1 MLTEDDKKF
10 ILKEF
15 LTNIANIANIKY
27 QRKIWIEG
35 KGPEVQDFDEI
46 VDYFFLEGDDILK
59 NYKKF
64 DITEQQYQL
73 LMKFRDA
80 FEIFSDEND
89 FPEKFIDTPQWN
101 NIVSMAKEVLQAFH
115 YPKEADSSKV

>member
-1 MLTEDDKKF
+1 MKAD
-10 ILKEF
+10 
-15 LTNIANIANIKY
+15 ANFENHEEYEIN
-27 QRKIWIEG
+27 
-35 KGPEVQDFDEI
+35 DEQ
-46 VDYFFLEGDDILK
+46 
-59 NYKKF
+59 YK
-64 DITEQQYQL
+64 L
-73 LMKFRDA
+73 LVKFRDA